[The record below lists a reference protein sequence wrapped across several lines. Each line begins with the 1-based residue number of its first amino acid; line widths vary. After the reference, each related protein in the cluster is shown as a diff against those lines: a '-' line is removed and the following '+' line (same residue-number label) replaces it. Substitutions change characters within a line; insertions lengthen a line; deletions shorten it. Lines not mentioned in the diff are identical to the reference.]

1 MSTAEHDQ
9 TKLGYIFVLVVQ
21 VALDRKLVKSLSRG
35 CSSPRNG
42 FVLPVNI
49 NFHLYCRE
57 GKPLPYTSSNNNL
70 SLSIS
75 PNHNKINDIDESK
88 ESPYENHCQF
98 YGQP

>member
-42 FVLPVNI
+42 FVLPANKNFYLFVGRSKPLPHGIYRNI
-49 NFHLYCRE
+49 RE
-57 GKPLPYTSSNNNL
+57 GKPLPYTSSNPNL
-70 SLSIS
+70 SVTELFHS
-75 PNHNKINDIDESK
+75 
-88 ESPYENHCQF
+88 
-98 YGQP
+98 